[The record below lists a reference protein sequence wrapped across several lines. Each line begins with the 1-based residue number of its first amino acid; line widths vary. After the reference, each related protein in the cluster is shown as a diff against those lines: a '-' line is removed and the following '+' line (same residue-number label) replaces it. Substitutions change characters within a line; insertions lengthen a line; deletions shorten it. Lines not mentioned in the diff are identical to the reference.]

1 MNRSMTQQG
10 AALVITLIMLGM
22 VTAMTVVFLGI
33 SQRERASV
41 TVVSDQVSAKLMAET
56 AAASA
61 LSEVVGRMVAAQDP
75 LVYDFSVSTNYLNRF
90 GFVPGRVSPTNVSYF
105 YPNGRALTPDDLL
118 INLANLHELAR
129 PPVFV
134 DTNALGWRPKNYKA
148 VEDFRFYLDLNRNR
162 AFEPTGLQVVTNR
175 FGDPVVG
182 PHYLAPPWPGDQRP
196 ENQLATDYFVG
207 DPEWIGQLEN
217 PAFAHGPTNR
227 FIGRYAYMI
236 LPTGRSLDI
245 NHIHNQAREPMN
257 PRLDTPAGARNQ
269 FLFLRNQGVGSW
281 ELNLAGFLRQLNP
294 IQWRYY
300 YYWRS
305 LPINAK
311 GLDFPVVNDS
321 AFSDARDIMMHRY
334 YGSRRNLSGILP
346 ALGLLPNDP
355 RFGLNMIDDYSDG
368 PLVLNSTPTL
378 DSEDGL
384 RVDPANAP
392 WPGAE
397 NPRRFTDVQQL
408 LTFQPYDEQTPRA
421 NNFVTRLRQ
430 AMNVRPKS
438 MKTLPRLG
446 SYERY
451 TYYRLLSQ
459 MGVDS
464 EPALRGKLNI
474 NYANDWFT
482 GRNTQTN
489 WTADEFINRAA
500 HAMLRASLTTRSVT
514 NPVTG
519 NIHTAG
525 FIGGMVVNPD
535 IGITGLRHP
544 LFPARLNQTVFN
556 PTNAVSSGIQLFPA
570 NAYTPEVH
578 RLLQLAANIHDATTN
593 RLVYPHPPTVMR
605 PVFRKYANPGSG
617 TGVFISRYT
626 EVTNDWQRIRRQ
638 GFFDLTNVV
647 LRPQFKFDTD
657 LHINIH
663 GVPWIVGAK
672 KGLPNFNEYSVE
684 SIVQVSRRLE
694 VNKGNAAN
702 IAPAMSRNWRTNQMY
717 TLGIT
722 NVFGI
727 EGWNSYTNAYP
738 RRLGMDVRHQYQIGL
753 WDHSITNR
761 SGIALPRLL
770 TNLVSTPYNRFTTLQ
785 PYEWRGGE
793 FRVPLN
799 AGATTITNSIYS
811 TGLKRFFP
819 ANRASTN
826 VFETGFAVPDWKLHI
841 TNRVQYFLVDLDLN
855 RVVDA
860 VNLDNMVTSMDI
872 TQLTSGQTTV
882 SSSLFGSG
890 SLSEGAFWDTNRVDT
905 SRGAR
910 SPTFGIVN
918 QIKVS
923 SGEKPVSTAYW
934 RSYNNDPYAG
944 RNKDK
949 AIQDFNDFLQGRN
962 RPRRPSDLIRK
973 QAPFT
978 PTRKI
983 YKRAAWQANDPL
995 VHYTVNDLTDPI
1007 ITDRFS
1013 TNNVVYLRPPNT
1025 PLPASNIGLINE
1037 RYRPW
1042 GGGGPSPDVNA
1053 FNYYTKD
1060 PLITGSDA
1068 WQFPENKFPSI
1079 GWLGRVHR
1087 GTSWQ
1092 TMYLKS
1098 GVSSLTNWWA
1108 WSGSFGVHNL
1118 MKGFDRDR
1126 DGMPD
1131 YWETLYGLNPQKPDA
1146 YYDADVD
1153 GLVNLQEYR
1162 AGTHPLLSSPLLG
1175 LSTTHPTNDWRLLQ
1189 LFTTA
1194 PNADAASGLL
1204 SVNQTNAAAWAAVFS
1219 GVTVLSNSLP
1229 DSPTLGAFVA
1239 EVGTAEEPHLIQPT
1253 LPSTGS
1259 PQLDW
1264 ILHGTHGLPT
1274 MWINGQ
1280 ANIIPGL
1287 DQMRQAKGGF
1297 RTLGDILSTPT
1308 LTEFSPFLNLG
1319 ETTWVPNVD
1328 RPGRLPGPLR
1338 PQPMSLTLPG
1348 SLPSEQQKYGI
1359 HENVME
1365 WIPQQIL
1372 SLLKEDEPRVT
1383 VYAFGQ
1389 ALKPAENSIVTRP
1402 GRYYGMCTNY
1412 AIVGEVFTKTTYK
1425 LEEQWEGTNQVFR
1438 TVVEDYQVLAEE

>member
-1 MNRSMTQQG
+1 VNRFRTQQG

-33 SQRERASV
+33 SSRERASV
-41 TVVSDQVSAKLMAET
+41 TVVSDQISAKLMAET

-61 LSEVVGRMVAAQDP
+61 LAKVVGRMVAMQDP
-75 LVYDFSVSTNYLNRF
+75 LAYDFSVSTNYHNRF
-90 GFVPGRVSPTNVSYF
+90 GFVPGQVSPTNVSYV
-105 YPNGRALTPDDLL
+105 YPNGRSLTPDDLL
-118 INLANLHELAR
+118 INLANLHKLAR

-134 DTNALGWRPKNYKA
+134 DTNALGWRPRNYTA

-162 AFEPTGLQVVTNR
+162 AYEPSGFLVVTNWAGR
-175 FGDPVVG
+175 PVV
-182 PHYLAPPWPGDQRP
+182 APDGRF
-196 ENQLATDYFVG
+196 ATDHFIG
-207 DPEWIGQLEN
+207 DPEWIGQLES

-257 PRLDTPAGARNQ
+257 PRLDTPKGRGNQ
-269 FLFLRNQGVGSW
+269 YIYMRNQGVGSW
-281 ELNLAGFLRQLNP
+281 ELNMAGFLRQLNP
-294 IQWRYY
+294 VQWQYFYDWISR
-300 YYWRS
+300 
-305 LPINAK
+305 PINAK
-311 GLDFPVVNDS
+311 GLDLPRADRV
-321 AFSDARDIMMHRY
+321 AFSDARDIMVHRY
-334 YGSRRNLSGILP
+334 YGSRRNLSGMIP
-346 ALGLLPNDP
+346 ALGLPPSERTRLG
-355 RFGLNMIDDYSDG
+355 FNMVDDYSDG
-368 PLVLNSTPTL
+368 PLVLNSNPTL

-384 RVDPANAP
+384 RVDPVTAP

-408 LTFQPYDEQTPRA
+408 LSFQPYAERPQRA
-421 NNFVTRLRQ
+421 NNFVSRLRQ
-430 AMNVRPKS
+430 AMNARPKS
-438 MKTLPRLG
+438 MYTRKRLD
-446 SYERY
+446 SYDRR

-482 GRNTQTN
+482 GHNTQTN

-500 HAMLRASLTTRSVT
+500 HAMLRAGLVTRSAT

-519 NIHTAG
+519 NIYTAG
-525 FIGGMVVNPD
+525 FIGGKVVNPD
-535 IGITGLRHP
+535 IGIAGLRHP
-544 LFPARLNQTVFN
+544 SFPVPQNQGVFN
-556 PTNAVSSGIQLFPA
+556 PTNGVSSGIQLFPA

-578 RLLQLAANIHDATTN
+578 RLLQVAANIYDATTN
-593 RLVYPHPPTVMR
+593 QLVYPNPPTVMR
-605 PVFRKYANPGSG
+605 PVFRKYANPGSAPG
-617 TGVFISRYT
+617 LFISHYT

-638 GFFDLTNVV
+638 SFMKLATVV
-647 LRPQFKFDTD
+647 LNSQLAFDTD

-694 VNKGNAAN
+694 VNKGTLAN
-702 IAPAMSRNWRTNQMY
+702 VSPAMSRNWRTNQMY

-738 RRLGMDVRHQYQIGL
+738 RRLAMDIRHQYQIGL
-753 WDHSITNR
+753 WDHSVTNQ

-770 TNLVSTPYNRFTTLQ
+770 TNLVSTPYNKFAELQ
-785 PYEWRGGE
+785 KKWRGRE
-793 FRVPLN
+793 FKVPLN
-799 AGATTITNSIYS
+799 AAATTITNSIYS

-819 ANRASTN
+819 ANRAFTN
-826 VFETGFAVPDWKLHI
+826 VFEAGYAVPDWKLHI

-860 VNLDNMVTSMDI
+860 VNLDNLVTSMDI
-872 TQLTSGQTTV
+872 TQLTTGQTGAA
-882 SSSLFGSG
+882 SSLFGSG
-890 SLSEGAFWDTNRVDT
+890 NLSEGAFWETNRVNA
-905 SRGAR
+905 SQGNR
-910 SPTFGIVN
+910 SPTFGVMN
-918 QIKVS
+918 QIQVAR
-923 SGEKPVSTAYW
+923 GQKPVSAAFW
-934 RSYNNDPYAG
+934 RSYNNDPYTG
-944 RNKDK
+944 RNKEK
-949 AIQDFNDFLQGRN
+949 AIQDFDDFLRGINTRRN
-962 RPRRPSDLIRK
+962 PLGKYPSDTIRK

-978 PTRKI
+978 PVRKI
-983 YKRAAWQANDPL
+983 YKRASWQANDPL

-1025 PLPASNIGLINE
+1025 PLPGNNLGLINE

-1042 GGGGPSPDVNA
+1042 GGGGQLADINDYNFYA
-1053 FNYYTKD
+1053 KD
-1060 PLITGSDA
+1060 PLIVNSDA
-1068 WQFPENKFPSI
+1068 WQFPDNKFPGI

-1098 GVSSLTNWWA
+1098 GVASLTNWWS
-1108 WSGSFGVHNL
+1108 WSGSIGTHNL

-1131 YWETLYGLNPQKPDA
+1131 YWETLYGLNPQKQDA
-1146 YYDADVD
+1146 YLDADID

-1162 AGTHPLLSSPLLG
+1162 AGTHPLLATSLLG

-1194 PNADAASGLL
+1194 PNDSAASGLL
-1204 SVNQTNAAAWAAVFS
+1204 SVNQTNAAAWSAVFS
-1219 GVTVLSNSLP
+1219 GLTVLSNSLP

-1239 EVGTAEEPHLIQPT
+1239 EVGTAEEAHLIQPT
-1253 LPSTGS
+1253 S

-1264 ILHGTHGLPT
+1264 ILNGTHGQQT
-1274 MWINGQ
+1274 MWINGRSNVIYGMNQ
-1280 ANIIPGL
+1280 A
-1287 DQMRQAKGGF
+1287 RRAKGGF
-1297 RTLGDILSTPT
+1297 RTLGDVLSTET
-1308 LTEFSPFLNLG
+1308 LTEYSPFLNI
-1319 ETTWVPNVD
+1319 N
-1328 RPGRLPGPLR
+1328 
-1338 PQPMSLTLPG
+1338 PMELALEGKPT
-1348 SLPSEQQKYGI
+1348 EQQKYAI
-1359 HENVME
+1359 HENVLE

-1372 SLLKEDEPRVT
+1372 SLLKEDEPRIT

-1402 GRYYGMCTNY
+1402 GRYYQMCTNY
-1412 AIVGEVFTKTTYK
+1412 AVVGEVFTKTTYK
-1425 LEEQWEGTNQVFR
+1425 LEDQWEGTNKVFR
-1438 TVVEDYQVLAEE
+1438 AVIEDYQVLAEE

>member
-1 MNRSMTQQG
+1 MNRFRTQRG

-41 TVVSDQVSAKLMAET
+41 TVVSDQVSAQLMAET

-61 LSEVVGRMVAAQDP
+61 MSEVVGRIVATQDP
-75 LVYDFSVSTNYLNRF
+75 LAYDMSVSTNYINRL
-90 GFVPGRVSPTNVSYF
+90 GFVPGRVSPTNVSYV
-105 YPNGRALTPDDLL
+105 YSNGRPLAPDDLL
-118 INLANLHELAR
+118 VNLANLHELAR

-134 DTNALGWRPKNYKA
+134 DTNALGWRPKQYVA
-148 VEDFRFYLDLNRNR
+148 AEDFRFYLDLNRNR
-162 AFEPTGLQVVTNR
+162 AYEPSGLQIVTNWQGR
-175 FGDPVVG
+175 PVV
-182 PHYLAPPWPGDQRP
+182 APDGRF
-196 ENQLATDYFVG
+196 ATDYFMG

-227 FIGRYAYMI
+227 FVGRYAYMV

-245 NHIHNQAREPMN
+245 NHIHNQARDPMN
-257 PRLDTPAGARNQ
+257 PRLDIPRGRGNQ
-269 FLFLRNQGVGSW
+269 YLYMRNQGVGSW

-294 IQWRYY
+294 IQWQYY
-300 YYWRS
+300 YDWIRR
-305 LPINAK
+305 PVNMN
-311 GLDFPVVNDS
+311 GLDLPRADRW
-321 AFSDARDIMMHRY
+321 AFSDARDILMHRY
-334 YGSRRNLSGILP
+334 YGSRRNLAGMIP
-346 ALGLLPNDP
+346 ALGLPPSVWP
-355 RFGLNMIDDYSDG
+355 RFRDNLIDDYSDG
-368 PLVLNSTPTL
+368 PLVLNNTPML

-384 RVDPANAP
+384 RVDSVIAP

-408 LTFQPYDEQTPRA
+408 LTFQSYAEQPQRA
-421 NNFVTRLRQ
+421 TNFVSRLRQ

-438 MKTLPRLG
+438 MHTRKRFD
-446 SYERY
+446 SYDRR

-474 NYANDWFT
+474 NNANDWFT
-482 GRNTQTN
+482 GHNLQTN
-489 WTADEFINRAA
+489 WTANEFINRAA
-500 HAMLRASLTTRSVT
+500 HAMLRASLVTRSAT
-514 NPVTG
+514 NLATG
-519 NIHTAG
+519 NIYTAG
-525 FIGGMVVNPD
+525 FIGGKVVNPD
-535 IGITGLRHP
+535 IGIAGLRHP
-544 LFPARLNQTVFN
+544 LFPMRQNQAVFN
-556 PTNAVSSGIQLFPA
+556 PTNVVSSGIQLFPA

-578 RLLQLAANIHDATTN
+578 RLLQLAANIYDATTN
-593 RLVYPHPPTVMR
+593 RFEKTIVYPHPPTVMR
-605 PVFRKYANPGSG
+605 PVFRKYSNPAGG

-638 GFFDLTNVV
+638 NFFDLTNVV
-647 LRPQFKFDTD
+647 LRPQFSFDTD

-694 VNKGNAAN
+694 VNKGNIGN
-702 IAPAMSRNWRTNQMY
+702 ILPENSRNWRTNQMY

-727 EGWNSYTNAYP
+727 EGWNSYSNHPTNAYP
-738 RRLGMDVRHQYQIGL
+738 RQLDMHVRHQYQIGL
-753 WDHSITNR
+753 WDHSVINR
-761 SGIALPRLL
+761 SGVALPRLL
-770 TNLVSTPYNRFTTLQ
+770 TNLVSRPFNQITKLDRG
-785 PYEWRGGE
+785 EWRGRE
-793 FRVPLN
+793 FKVPLN

-819 ANRASTN
+819 ANRAFTN

-841 TNRVQYFLVDLDLN
+841 TNRVQYFLVDRNLS
-855 RVVDA
+855 RVIDA
-860 VNLDNMVTSMDI
+860 VNLDNLVTSLDI
-872 TQLTSGQTTV
+872 TQLVNGQ
-882 SSSLFGSG
+882 SAAGEAFF
-890 SLSEGAFWDTNRVDT
+890 SLSEGAFWDTNRIDA
-905 SRGAR
+905 SEGNQ
-910 SPTFGIVN
+910 SPTFGIIN
-918 QIKVS
+918 QMKVS
-923 SGEKPVSTAYW
+923 RGEKPVSLAFW
-934 RSYNNDPYAG
+934 RSYNNDPYTG

-949 AIQDFNDFLQGRN
+949 AIQDFNDFLRGQN

-983 YKRAAWQANDPL
+983 YKRASWQANDPL

-1025 PLPASNIGLINE
+1025 PLPVSNLGLINE

-1042 GGGGPSPDVNA
+1042 GGGQLADVND
-1053 FNYYTKD
+1053 FNFYAKD

-1068 WQFPENKFPSI
+1068 WQFPANKFPSI

-1092 TMYLKS
+1092 SMYLKS
-1098 GVSSLTNWWA
+1098 GVTSLTNWWN

-1118 MKGFDRDR
+1118 MKGYDRDR

-1131 YWETLYGLNPQKPDA
+1131 YWETLYGLNPSKPDA
-1146 YYDADVD
+1146 YYDGDLD
-1153 GLVNLQEYR
+1153 GLVNIHEYH
-1162 AGTHPLLSSPLLG
+1162 AGTHPFLASPLLG
-1175 LSTTHPTNDWRLLQ
+1175 LNTTHPTNDWRLLQ

-1194 PNADAASGLL
+1194 PNAEAASGLL
-1204 SVNQTNAAAWAAVFS
+1204 SVNQTNSAAWAAVFS
-1219 GVTVLSNSLP
+1219 GLTVLSNSLP
-1229 DSPTLGAFVA
+1229 DSPALGAVVA
-1239 EVGTAEEPHLIQPT
+1239 QSGTAEEPHLIHPT
-1253 LPSTGS
+1253 S

-1264 ILHGTHGLPT
+1264 ILNGTHGLPT
-1274 MWINGQ
+1274 MWVNGTSNAIYGLNQ
-1280 ANIIPGL
+1280 ARL
-1287 DQMRQAKGGF
+1287 AKGGF
-1297 RTLGDILSTPT
+1297 RTLGDVLSTPT
-1308 LTEFSPFLNLG
+1308 LTEFSPFLNISPAELA
-1319 ETTWVPNVD
+1319 VK
-1328 RPGRLPGPLR
+1328 LPP
-1338 PQPMSLTLPG
+1338 T
-1348 SLPSEQQKYGI
+1348 EQQKYGI

-1365 WIPQQIL
+1365 WIPQQVL

-1389 ALKPAENSIVTRP
+1389 ALKPAERSIVTRP

-1412 AIVGEVFTKTTYK
+1412 SIVGEVFTKTTYK
-1425 LEEQWEGTNQVFR
+1425 LEEQWEGTNQVYR
-1438 TVVEDYQVLAEE
+1438 AVVEDYQVLAEE

>member
-1 MNRSMTQQG
+1 MNRFRTQQG

-56 AAASA
+56 ATASA
-61 LSEVVGRMVAAQDP
+61 LAEVVGRMVAAQDP
-75 LVYDFSVSTNYLNRF
+75 LAYDLSVSTNYLNRF
-90 GFVPGRVSPTNVSYF
+90 GFVPGSVSATNVSYV
-105 YPNGRALTPDDLL
+105 YRNGRALTPDDLL

-134 DTNALGWRPKNYKA
+134 DTNALGWRPKRYVA

-162 AFEPTGLQVVTNR
+162 AYEPSGLQVVTNWAGR
-175 FGDPVVG
+175 PVS
-182 PHYLAPPWPGDQRP
+182 APDGQF
-196 ENQLATDYFVG
+196 ATDYFIG
-207 DPEWIGQLEN
+207 DPEWIGQLES

-257 PRLDTPAGARNQ
+257 PRLDTPRGGRNEY
-269 FLFLRNQGVGSW
+269 LYMRNQGVGSW
-281 ELNLAGFLRQLNP
+281 ELNLAGFLRLLNRYP

-300 YYWRS
+300 YDWGFR
-305 LPINAK
+305 PVNPR
-311 GLDFPVVNDS
+311 GLDLPRAMYW

-334 YGSRRNLSGILP
+334 YGSRRNLSGMIP
-346 ALGLLPNDP
+346 ALGLPPSEAP
-355 RFGLNMIDDYSDG
+355 RLGYNLVDDYSDG
-368 PLVLNSTPTL
+368 PLVLNDTPTL

-384 RVDPANAP
+384 RVDPVIAP

-408 LTFQPYDEQTPRA
+408 LTFQPYAELPDRA
-421 NNFVTRLRQ
+421 NNFVSRLRQ
-430 AMNVRPKS
+430 AMDVDPKTIS
-438 MKTLPRLG
+438 ARPRLD
-446 SYERY
+446 SYDRR

-482 GRNTQTN
+482 GHNTQTN
-489 WTADEFINRAA
+489 WTADEFINHAA
-500 HAMLRASLTTRSVT
+500 HAMLRASVVTRSAT
-514 NPVTG
+514 NPVTA
-519 NIHTAG
+519 NIYTAG
-525 FIGGMVVNPD
+525 FIGGKVVNPD
-535 IGITGLRHP
+535 IGIAGLRHP
-544 LFPARLNQTVFN
+544 LFPVRQNQAVFN
-556 PTNAVSSGIQLFPA
+556 PTNVVSSGIQLFPA

-578 RLLQLAANIHDATTN
+578 RLVQVAANIYDATTN

-605 PVFRKYANPGSG
+605 PVFRKYANPGGG

-638 GFFDLTNVV
+638 SFFDLTNVV
-647 LRPQFKFDTD
+647 LRPQFQFDTD

-694 VNKGNAAN
+694 VNKRALAN
-702 IAPAMSRNWRTNQMY
+702 VSPAMSRNWRTNQMY
-717 TLGIT
+717 NLGIT

-738 RRLGMDVRHQYQIGL
+738 RQLGMDVRHQYQIGL
-753 WDHSITNR
+753 WDHSVTNK
-761 SGIALPRLL
+761 SGVALPRLL
-770 TNLVSTPYNRFTTLQ
+770 TNLVSKPYWKFTTLKKN
-785 PYEWRGGE
+785 EWLGQE
-793 FRVPLN
+793 FKVPLN
-799 AGATTITNSIYS
+799 AAATTITNSIYS

-860 VNLDNMVTSMDI
+860 VNLDNLVTSMDI
-872 TQLTSGQTTV
+872 TQLTVGQTSA
-882 SSSLFGSG
+882 SSSMFGSG
-890 SLSEGAFWDTNRVDT
+890 SLSDGSFWDTNRVNASQGSRSPSFGIINQIQV
-905 SRGAR
+905 SRG
-910 SPTFGIVN
+910 S
-918 QIKVS
+918 
-923 SGEKPVSTAYW
+923 KPVSTAFW
-934 RSYNNDPYAG
+934 RSYNNDPYTG

-949 AIQDFNDFLQGRN
+949 AIQDFDDFLRGQN
-962 RPRRPSDLIRK
+962 RSRRPSDLIRK

-983 YKRAAWQANDPL
+983 YKRASWQANDPL
-995 VHYTVNDLTDPI
+995 VHYTVNDLTDPV

-1025 PLPASNIGLINE
+1025 PLPESNLGKINE

-1042 GGGGPSPDVNA
+1042 GGGGQLADVNA
-1053 FNYYTKD
+1053 YNFYAKD
-1060 PLITGSDA
+1060 PLITGSEA
-1068 WQFPENKFPSI
+1068 WQFPTNKFPSI

-1098 GVSSLTNWWA
+1098 GVTSLTNWWA

-1118 MKGFDRDR
+1118 VKGYDQDR

-1146 YYDADVD
+1146 YYDTDVD
-1153 GLVNLQEYR
+1153 GLVNLLEYR
-1162 AGTHPLLSSPLLG
+1162 AGTHPLLASSLLG
-1175 LSTTHPTNDWRLLQ
+1175 LNTTHPTNDWRLLQ

-1194 PNADAASGLL
+1194 SNADAASGLL

-1219 GVTVLSNSLP
+1219 GLTVLSNSLP

-1239 EVGTAEEPHLIQPT
+1239 EVGTAEEPHLIQPVHWDE
-1253 LPSTGS
+1253 PDHPRW

-1264 ILHGTHGLPT
+1264 ILNGTHGLPT
-1274 MWINGQ
+1274 MWINGRSNVIYGLNQ
-1280 ANIIPGL
+1280 ARL
-1287 DQMRQAKGGF
+1287 AKGGF
-1297 RTLGDILSTPT
+1297 RTLGDVLSTPT
-1308 LTEFSPFLNLG
+1308 LTEFSPFLNINPMEMALKG
-1319 ETTWVPNVD
+1319 VP
-1328 RPGRLPGPLR
+1328 
-1338 PQPMSLTLPG
+1338 T
-1348 SLPSEQQKYGI
+1348 EQQKYAI
-1359 HENVME
+1359 HENVLE
-1365 WIPQQIL
+1365 WIPQQVL

-1383 VYAFGQ
+1383 VYGFGQ

-1402 GRYYGMCTNY
+1402 GQYYGMCTNY
-1412 AIVGEVFTKTTYK
+1412 AVVGEVFTKTTYK
-1425 LEEQWEGTNQVFR
+1425 LEERWEGTNQVFR
-1438 TVVEDYQVLAEE
+1438 AVVEDYQVLAEE